1 MPEKQKLPPEKR
13 YHRYQLILSITEFV
27 LGLAFLLVIILTG
40 FSTRLENWIRG
51 FAAND
56 YLVLIIFVIALG
68 IMESV
73 LLFPLSFT
81 SGYILEH
88 RFNLSN
94 QSFGAWM
101 WEKLKGLLI
110 AGPLGLILLIIFYTV
125 LRKFPVSWW
134 FIMGTVMLLFSVVL
148 ARLAPILIFPLFYK
162 FEKLK
167 DEELAEKVS
176 SLCEKV
182 GMKLEGVY
190 QFNLS
195 KSTKKGNAAFTGLG
209 KSRRVILGDTLLN
222 NLKAEEILGVLA
234 HELGHFKLKHIWKSM
249 GLGVI
254 TTYLG
259 LFLVSVI
266 YNLTYPSI
274 GEHPWTIAALPLMAL
289 ILTLYEFI
297 TSPMMNAYSRSNE
310 RAADDFAVNLM
321 GEPESF
327 ISGLNKLSD
336 QNLAD
341 RTPNPIVEFLF
352 YSHPSMEKRISRLK
366 MEETK
371 NYNIPYAKKAV

>member
-1 MPEKQKLPPEKR
+1 
-13 YHRYQLILSITEFV
+13 
-27 LGLAFLLVIILTG
+27 
-40 FSTRLENWIRG
+40 
-51 FAAND
+51 
-56 YLVLIIFVIALG
+56 
-68 IMESV
+68 
-73 LLFPLSFT
+73 
-81 SGYILEH
+81 
-88 RFNLSN
+88 
-94 QSFGAWM
+94 
-101 WEKLKGLLI
+101 
-110 AGPLGLILLIIFYTV
+110 
-125 LRKFPVSWW
+125 
-134 FIMGTVMLLFSVVL
+134 
-148 ARLAPILIFPLFYK
+148 
-162 FEKLK
+162 
-167 DEELAEKVS
+167 

-222 NLKAEEILGVLA
+222 NLKAEEILSVLA

>member
-27 LGLAFLLVIILTG
+27 LGLAFLVAIILTG
-40 FSTRLENWIRG
+40 FSTGLENWIRG

-81 SGYILEH
+81 SGYVLEH

-94 QSFGAWM
+94 QSFKAWM

-125 LRKFPVSWW
+125 LRKFPVLWW

-167 DEELAEKVS
+167 DEELTEKVS
-176 SLCEKV
+176 SLCDKV

-266 YNLTYPSI
+266 YNSTYPSI

-310 RAADDFAVNLM
+310 RAADDFAVNLI

-341 RTPNPIVEFLF
+341 RTPNKIVEFLF
-352 YSHPSMEKRISRLK
+352 YSHPSIEKRVARLK
-366 MEETK
+366 VEETK
-371 NYNIPYAKKAV
+371 D